1 MEMPLVSI
9 GLLTYNHEKY
19 IASALEGIL
28 SQDYEQVELI
38 ILDDASC
45 DKTPLI
51 IEKYMGRMAD
61 RFTRVVNLK
70 NQTNSGNIS
79 RNCNRIIREAMGI
92 YYYGV
97 SGDDILLPN
106 AVSLLCKTLQ
116 KHPECNA
123 VHANMIPVED
133 GYMFGDKF
141 DNANLFFQGKDSGLE
156 SENLFRQ
163 LMYEN
168 FIAAPTVMLRKS
180 LFDQYGY
187 HDECIAY
194 EDYEYWL
201 RISRTER
208 FYFLKEP
215 VILYRQAQTSVTNF
229 ESEKNFNKLQISIDA
244 GYSAIK
250 KYVKELEKEEQ
261 IKSWQAY
268 YNRYSR
274 LCTQYHYQA
283 GLKWLEDKR
292 KDAGIPLDEYQA
304 DYNKQLWRRQREEE
318 ILSIWTKADN
328 FASIIG
334 DYLRKRN
341 ISDVAIYGYSQM
353 GRILQNKL
361 YDGGISVKFV
371 IDQKGEMLGCQ
382 LPVYTME
389 MSFPPVGAVI
399 VAPVGLYKIV
409 ELPLRKKTVAQI
421 IDLDQMM
428 KELDSSLNFV
438 ERIQGD

>member
-1 MEMPLVSI
+1 
-9 GLLTYNHEKY
+9 
-19 IASALEGIL
+19 
-28 SQDYEQVELI
+28 
-38 ILDDASC
+38 
-45 DKTPLI
+45 
-51 IEKYMGRMAD
+51 MG
-61 RFTRVVNLK
+61 T
-70 NQTNSGNIS
+70 
-79 RNCNRIIREAMGI
+79 

-116 KHPECNA
+116 KHPECNV

-133 GYMFGDKF
+133 GYMFGDKV
-141 DNANLFFQGKDSGLE
+141 DSANLIFQGKDSGLE
-156 SENLFRQ
+156 PENLFRQ

-168 FIAAPTVMLRKS
+168 YIAAPTVMLRRR

-187 HDECIAY
+187 HDERIAY

-215 VILYRQAQTSVTNF
+215 VVLYRQAQTSITNF
-229 ESEKNFNKLQISIDA
+229 ESEKNFNKLQNAIDTE
-244 GYSAIK
+244 YSTIK
-250 KYVKELEKEEQ
+250 KYVRELEKEEQ

-268 YNRYSR
+268 YIRYSR
-274 LCTQYHYQA
+274 LCTQYQYQA

-304 DYNKQLWRRQREEE
+304 DYNKQLWRRQREAE
-318 ILSIWTKADN
+318 ILNIWSKAEN

-334 DYLRKRN
+334 DYLRNRN

-361 YDGGISVKFV
+361 HDGGISVKYI
-371 IDQKGEMLGCQ
+371 IDQKGEMLNCQ
-382 LPVYTME
+382 LSVYTME
-389 MSFPPVGAVI
+389 MSFPSVDAVV